1 MKQYSRWKRTSL
13 TPPDRSA
20 RRGGYALIE
29 MMAVIFIIVIM
40 LSILLPVVQNSREAA
55 RRVQC
60 FNNLKQLLLATSLYE
75 TQNRVLP
82 PGVVNPSGPID
93 DQRYDHHLGFISQL
107 LPYLEQNYAY
117 KVICQEASIYDATNT
132 TVRRL
137 RLSMLLCPDEP
148 LVKPRGMMYL
158 GLSAARAS
166 GPATTGQLGLSS
178 YAACHHDVESP
189 IDADN
194 HGVFFLNSH
203 VGVED
208 ISDGTSNTIFF
219 GEKLIPPLDLG
230 WMSGTRATLRKH
242 GHSDQQDGRGDGP
255 KVGPV
260 CRRFRE
266 PASGWVE
273 LRVRRRLGPVRER
286 DHRPDCLPAPR
297 QSLRRRAC
305 RWRFVLILSLLRG
318 QRPCSAFVVRGKGR
332 L

>member
-1 MKQYSRWKRTSL
+1 M
-13 TPPDRSA
+13 
-20 RRGGYALIE
+20 
-29 MMAVIFIIVIM
+29 
-40 LSILLPVVQNSREAA
+40 
-55 RRVQC
+55 
-60 FNNLKQLLLATSLYE
+60 
-75 TQNRVLP
+75 P

-230 WMSGTRATLRKH
+230 WMSGTRATLRNTGTPINKTDAETVPKSGQYVGGFGSRH
-242 GHSDQQDGRGDGP
+242 QGGSNFAFGDGL
-255 KVGPV
+255 
-260 CRRFRE
+260 
-266 PASGWVE
+266 A
-273 LRVRRRLGPVRER
+273 
-286 DHRPDCLPAPR
+286 
-297 QSLRRRAC
+297 
-305 RWRFVLILSLLRG
+305 RFVKETIDPTVYQHLGNRSDGELVGGDS
-318 QRPCSAFVVRGKGR
+318 F
-332 L
+332 